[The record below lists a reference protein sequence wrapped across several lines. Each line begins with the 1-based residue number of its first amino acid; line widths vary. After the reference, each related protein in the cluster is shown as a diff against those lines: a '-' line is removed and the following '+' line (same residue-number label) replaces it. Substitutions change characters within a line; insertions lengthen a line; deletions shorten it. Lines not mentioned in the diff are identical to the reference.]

1 MLKLVERMV
10 RSFCVGVSASTTHI
24 WTTLSGTGAD
34 DVCVMTQKNVHDP
47 GTHQGVLCSLLQ
59 PHSGFLSPRQG
70 SSSSF
75 VIRTPEIRYVNYIS
89 VMIMELPNLY
99 NYCLSKI

>member
-34 DVCVMTQKNVHDP
+34 DVCVMTQKNAHDP
-47 GTHQGVLCSLLQ
+47 GRPQGIVLTAATSFRL
-59 PHSGFLSPRQG
+59 PVPPTRVFKFLCDKNSRNQVRELHFSNDHG
-70 SSSSF
+70 VAKF
-75 VIRTPEIRYVNYIS
+75 V
-89 VMIMELPNLY
+89 
-99 NYCLSKI
+99 